1 MKKVAFVAFSDIQ
14 IEAWKKF
21 SKGDSRLHDNGRI
34 IQRIIKLCLKYN
46 CPALFAGDLY
56 DNPKQLS
63 NKVLHYSFKWFSKLR
78 DKNIKLY
85 TIHGNHDQSEKN
97 TVDHTSYNYLNLLAT
112 AFPNIYPQSEKP
124 TDLGQ
129 YIITGVDFLSD
140 NAGLE
145 NQVRKIQRSLK
156 AFPNKKKILLIHS
169 DLPGAIDTSGR
180 EVGSSNISPM
190 LKKLFRGFD
199 LVLCGHIHK
208 PQRMR
213 SNILI
218 LGATHQQ
225 RISDSGT
232 KMGCWLIYEDLT
244 YKFVDLKMPEFKF
257 IKPGQ
262 ERPDNYH
269 FYIEEQPKLKIK
281 TSKDLASFNTKDP
294 IKLVKAYM
302 KVNNIKSKAKRE
314 LLINYLSL

>member
-1 MKKVAFVAFSDIQ
+1 MKKVAFIAFSDIQ

-34 IQRIIKLCLKYN
+34 LRRIIKLCLKYN

-56 DNPKQLS
+56 DNPKHLS
-63 NKVLHYSFKWFSKLR
+63 NKVLHYSFKWFSKFR
-78 DKNIKLY
+78 DNNIKLY
-85 TIHGNHDQSEKN
+85 TIHGNHDQSERN
-97 TVDHTSYNYLNLLAT
+97 TVESSSYNYLNLLAT
-112 AFPNIYPQSEKP
+112 AFPNIHPQSIKP
-124 TDLGQ
+124 EDLGQ
-129 YIITGVDFLSD
+129 YTLSGINFLSD
-140 NAGLE
+140 NAGFE
-145 NQVRKIQRSLK
+145 NQVRQIRRSLK
-156 AFPNKKKILLIHS
+156 GLEPKKNILLIHS

-180 EVGSSNISPM
+180 EVGSSNINPM
-190 LKKLFRGFD
+190 LKKLFAGFD

-213 SNILI
+213 SNVLI

-244 YKFVDLKMPEFKF
+244 YKFIDLKMPEFKF

-262 ERPDNYH
+262 EKPDNYH
-269 FYIEEQPKLKIK
+269 FYIEEQAKLKVK
-281 TSKDLASFNTKDP
+281 TNKALASFNTKDP
-294 IKLVKAYM
+294 IKLAKAYM
-302 KVNNIKSKAKRE
+302 KVNNINSKDKRE